1 MRVDDGIQVSME
13 AVKGGKQEQVT
24 CDVLL
29 VCIGRRPYTRN
40 LGLEVS
46 SRAPPELQ
54 SNTLFWGWECA
65 LLQPVPYSFT
75 VLVGCNISQGVVSES
90 MHMVSM
96 NLGIYLSTPLTVTAA
111 GRA

>member
-29 VCIGRRPYTRN
+29 VCIGRRPYTKN
-40 LGLEVS
+40 LGLEVG

-54 SNTLFWGWECA
+54 SNTLFGGWECA
-65 LLQPVPYSFT
+65 ILQPVLYT
-75 VLVGCNISQGVVSES
+75 YTIGTCR
-90 MHMVSM
+90 M
-96 NLGIYLSTPLTVTAA
+96 
-111 GRA
+111 